1 MKLSGEKNQV
11 SEKMDEVHWPTVELE
26 LGTREKKAGDVG
38 RARSRRTK
46 R

>member
-1 MKLSGEKNQV
+1 MKLSGEKKQV
-11 SEKMDEVHWPTVELE
+11 SEKMDEVHCPKVELK
-26 LGTREKKAGDVG
+26 LGTREKKARDVG